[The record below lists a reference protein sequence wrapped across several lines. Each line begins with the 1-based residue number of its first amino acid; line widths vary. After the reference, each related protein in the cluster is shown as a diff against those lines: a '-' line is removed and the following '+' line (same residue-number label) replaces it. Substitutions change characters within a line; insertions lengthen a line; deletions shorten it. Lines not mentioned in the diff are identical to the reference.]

1 MCDGPLNTAIT
12 NITIIAIY
20 IYMRANILKA
30 TIARPRRV
38 HFPVG
43 CAAGSDQA
51 QHTTIIH
58 HPNIFHPTPRR
69 ASGRLE
75 EPPSHLSRKPVS
87 SLSVSVAHAAP
98 KAVVERAVVERAV
111 AEGGDL
117 HRDRHLR
124 ERSVPS
130 EW

>member
-1 MCDGPLNTAIT
+1 MRDGPLNTAIT

-20 IYMRANILKA
+20 IYIRTNILTA
-30 TIARPRRV
+30 RPSPRPRRV

-43 CAAGSDQA
+43 CTRLALTKPS
-51 QHTTIIH
+51 TTIIS
-58 HPNIFHPTPRR
+58 HPKLHPTPRR

-75 EPPSHLSRKPVS
+75 EPLHLSRKPVS

-124 ERSVPS
+124 ERPVPS